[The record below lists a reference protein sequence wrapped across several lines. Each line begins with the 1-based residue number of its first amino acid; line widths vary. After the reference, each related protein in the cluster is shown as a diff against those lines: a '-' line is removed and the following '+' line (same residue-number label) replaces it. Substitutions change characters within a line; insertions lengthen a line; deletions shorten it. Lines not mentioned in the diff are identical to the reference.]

1 MSHPPIIRTEALRN
15 VIVDTDSK
23 SLGEGFALIKTP
35 RRNRARYPEGCVTTL
50 PDEASARAGAN
61 PSANLHPAVVYGPS
75 PSSEGVRVF
84 YIVRWLD

>member
-1 MSHPPIIRTEALRN
+1 LKH

-23 SLGEGFALIKTP
+23 SLGECFALIKTT
-35 RRNRARYPEGCVTTL
+35 RKNRARYPEGCVTTV
-50 PDEASARAGAN
+50 PDEASAQAGAN

-84 YIVRWLD
+84 FIVRWLE